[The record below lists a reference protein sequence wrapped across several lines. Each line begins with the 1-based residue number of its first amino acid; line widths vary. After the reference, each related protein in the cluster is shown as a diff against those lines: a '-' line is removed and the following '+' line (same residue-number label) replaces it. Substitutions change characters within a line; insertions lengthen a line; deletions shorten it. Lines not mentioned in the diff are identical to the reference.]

1 MAKALVDSTR
11 DLAEQNQNKAFKL
24 TAFQIPVYQY
34 VGGYNIYCEMFSLKV
49 TVVNIGDFDA
59 RQVLVQMG
67 HDSCTPTDLVK
78 ISCQFISKV
87 GKMGLATILPQF
99 DQNDLKNH
107 QKGKITI
114 PFAGFTF
121 TLNFE
126 FEALPEYAPGDLD
139 KKAIDIFREKN
150 GRDPTDQI
158 LSDSKFIPVFKVSGV

>member
-11 DLAEQNQNKAFKL
+11 GQAFKL
-24 TAFQIPVYQY
+24 TEFEKPVYEY
-34 VGGYNIYCEMFSLKV
+34 AGGYKINCEMFSLE
-49 TVVNIGDFDA
+49 VVVVHIGDFDA

-67 HDSCTPTDLVK
+67 QDSCTPTDLVK

-87 GKMGLATILPQF
+87 GKMGLATIIPQF

-114 PFAGFTF
+114 PIAGFTF

-126 FEALPEYAPGDLD
+126 FEVLPEYAPGDLD

-150 GRDPTDQI
+150 GRDPTDEI
-158 LSDSKFIPVFKVSGV
+158 LSDSKFNPVFKVSRV